1 MNKAEFEKYIAETHS
16 ITQKEAGNMIDTFT
30 TSLMSAL
37 AEGNEVS
44 LIGL

>member
-16 ITQKEAGNMIDTFT
+16 ITQKEAGNMIDTVT
-30 TSLMSAL
+30 SSLMSAL